1 MRWSRRREI
10 AHPKAG
16 EATEIVLG
24 KSVDHDAS
32 DSVTLRLTGTRR
44 SLDHVLTLLGFLA
57 ECSQA
62 GTTQWVQ
69 LLVDGDGGFSLA
81 LDVDGRA
88 VRLGPELSAYLLG
101 EATDA
106 RPSSLGELDFRRAPG
121 HDLRD
126 ETVLLGELV

>member
-1 MRWSRRREI
+1 MRWSGPREI

-16 EATEIVLG
+16 KAAEIVLG
-24 KSVDHDAS
+24 RSVDHDAS

-44 SLDHVLTLLGFLA
+44 SLDHVPTLL
-57 ECSQA
+57 

-69 LLVDGDGGFSLA
+69 LLVDGDGAFSLA
-81 LDVDGRA
+81 LDVEGRA
-88 VRLGPELSAYLLG
+88 VRLGPELAAYLIG
-101 EATDA
+101 EATDP

-126 ETVLLGELV
+126 ETVLIGELV